1 MAMNHSAEYS
11 MNSVAVDPTLYNED
25 LAPIKKEKRDWNWLN
40 YTTIWM
46 GMVHNIVAY
55 ETAGSLLSLG
65 MSVWQ
70 ALATVIV
77 ANFVLI
83 IAMWLNSTAGAKYGL
98 PFPVLIRAAF
108 GLKGAH
114 IPVLIRAFVAIFWF
128 AVQTYAGCKAVGAVM
143 GLLIPGWN
151 SLESISILGM
161 HLNDAISFTVFWILH
176 AYVVSHGMKRVKIFE
191 LWAGP
196 LVIVLGLGLVVW
208 AIYTAKGLGPL
219 FSEPSK
225 LTGGEFWQIFFL
237 SVTGLVGIWSTLV
250 LNIPDFTRYA
260 RSQRD
265 QVLGQAI
272 GLPGTA
278 IIFALMSIII
288 TSGTIIA
295 FGKPIWDPVELL
307 KQFNNPIVLVLGAFS
322 LLIATLSVNIAA
334 NVVSPAYDLINLMPK
349 KLNFVK
355 AGMISMVLA
364 VFFAPW
370 LWFDNAGAIFNAFG
384 AIGGALGPVAG
395 IMIADFYLVR
405 KREYDLKSFYTASG
419 AYAYK
424 NGWNPQGYIAFALGL
439 IAAFIGLVIPALHSL
454 YTYSWFL
461 GVGVGFL
468 SYALLMRPSAPSISQ
483 NMTSSLTTETNEI

>member
-1 MAMNHSAEYS
+1 
-11 MNSVAVDPTLYNED
+11 
-25 LAPIKKEKRDWNWLN
+25 
-40 YTTIWM
+40 
-46 GMVHNIVAY
+46 
-55 ETAGSLLSLG
+55 
-65 MSVWQ
+65 
-70 ALATVIV
+70 
-77 ANFVLI
+77 
-83 IAMWLNSTAGAKYGL
+83 
-98 PFPVLIRAAF
+98 
-108 GLKGAH
+108 
-114 IPVLIRAFVAIFWF
+114 
-128 AVQTYAGCKAVGAVM
+128 
-143 GLLIPGWN
+143 
-151 SLESISILGM
+151 
-161 HLNDAISFTVFWILH
+161 
-176 AYVVSHGMKRVKIFE
+176 
-191 LWAGP
+191 
-196 LVIVLGLGLVVW
+196 
-208 AIYTAKGLGPL
+208 
-219 FSEPSK
+219 
-225 LTGGEFWQIFFL
+225 
-237 SVTGLVGIWSTLV
+237 V

-468 SYALLMRPSAPSISQ
+468 SYALLMRPLAPSISQ